1 MLPVTGPPSLSI
13 GVGFNPLTFTTGATT
28 MDLSI
33 YAKDFTQHDLFDLF
47 PGASGGRAL
56 RDTYGRVHLV
66 TIASRGGRTTL
77 ERYGREYM
85 RELASRGGKAKRHKE
100 DTQPRNV
107 THWDGTP
114 ERHVPYRPKGSRRR
128 RPRIIRFFLSEDV

>member
-1 MLPVTGPPSLSI
+1 
-13 GVGFNPLTFTTGATT
+13 

-33 YAKDFTQHDLFDLF
+33 YAKDFTQHDLFGLF
-47 PGASGGRAL
+47 PGAPGGRAL
-56 RDTYGRVHLV
+56 RDAYGRDHMH
-66 TIASRGGRTTL
+66 TIASTGGQTTL
-77 ERYGREYM
+77 KRYGREYM

-128 RPRIIRFFLSEDV
+128 RPRIIRFFLGEGV